1 MSKDVK
7 RFIKLGWTLLEAK
20 YFYYNDPEN
29 ENTREDTWYD
39 TIEDEYKALSIKLDI
54 PATVYEKVGFPTNS
68 PSGQMVAT
76 RCTEDNFKYTI
87 ER

>member
-20 YFYYNDPEN
+20 YFYYNDPSN

-39 TIEDEYKALSIKLDI
+39 KIEDEYSIRSNGGN
-54 PATVYEKVGFPTNS
+54 KVF
-68 PSGQMVAT
+68 
-76 RCTEDNFKYTI
+76 
-87 ER
+87 